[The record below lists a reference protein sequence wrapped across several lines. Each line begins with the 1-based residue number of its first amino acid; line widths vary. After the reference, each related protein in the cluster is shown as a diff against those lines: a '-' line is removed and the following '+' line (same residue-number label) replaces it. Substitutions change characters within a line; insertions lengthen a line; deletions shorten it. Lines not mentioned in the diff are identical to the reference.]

1 MKTESE
7 VRDYLVAIQ
16 SRLPAGARVV
26 VFPDTPRQWCRI
38 IGATL
43 EQAQAAFES
52 VELSDLPGG
61 VWTFPLDTCVPAELP
76 ECNRAGLDRGL
87 AEYAVHLAGTG
98 PVTNHGHSILQS
110 LERRFG
116 RSAVEAAIEQDARFS
131 RGCRRPYTIS

>member
-16 SRLPAGARVV
+16 SRLPKGAIVV
-26 VFPDTPRQWCRI
+26 LSPDTPRQWCRI

-43 EQAQAAFES
+43 EQAHAAFES
-52 VELSDLPGG
+52 VELFDLPGG
-61 VWTFPLDTCVPAELP
+61 VWIFPLDTCVPAEL
-76 ECNRAGLDRGL
+76 
-87 AEYAVHLAGTG
+87 AEYAAHLAGTG

-116 RSAVEAAIEQDARFS
+116 RSAVEAAVEQDARFS